1 MIQKTKEA
9 KIDIKNEGMW
19 WGIGL
24 IIAGIIP
31 FVFPELLDVYV
42 GVIALILGIIT
53 LIFRQRWNLAVIGAF
68 IILLG
73 ALNII
78 ITLIDQVQWGFLFFG
93 ILQIFIG
100 LGALNQYHQLGKEK
114 TSVKKKRGNIGNGFG
129 IASLILGILSI
140 LTSILVP
147 LIAVITGIL
156 GIIFS
161 VKQKNES
168 PNGLATAGLVT
179 SIIGLVI
186 GFIAGIIVTAI
197 LLSELYV

>member
-1 MIQKTKEA
+1 MVQKNSKA
-9 KIDIKNEGMW
+9 KTDIKKEGMW
-19 WGIGL
+19 WGVGL

-31 FVFPELLDVYV
+31 FVFPELLDIYV

-73 ALNII
+73 ALNIM

-100 LGALNQYHQLGKEK
+100 LGALNQYHQLREEKIPVKIKKGK
-114 TSVKKKRGNIGNGFG
+114 TGNSFG
-129 IASLILGILSI
+129 VAGLVLGILSI

-168 PNGLATAGLVT
+168 PNGMATAGLVT

-186 GFIAGIIVTAI
+186 GIIAWIVSAI
-197 LLSELYV
+197 LLSEL

>member
-1 MIQKTKEA
+1 MIQKNLKA
-9 KIDIKNEGMW
+9 KPDIKKESMW
-19 WGIGL
+19 WGVGL

-31 FVFPELLDVYV
+31 FVFPEVLDIYV
-42 GVIALILGIIT
+42 GVIALILGIVT

-68 IILLG
+68 IVLLG

-78 ITLIDQVQWGFLFFG
+78 ITLIDQVQYGFLFFG
-93 ILQIFIG
+93 VIQIFIG
-100 LGALNQYHQLGKEK
+100 LGALNQYHQLGEEK
-114 TSVKKKRGNIGNGFG
+114 ILVKTKKGKTGNGFG
-129 IASLILGILSI
+129 IASLVLGILSI

-147 LIAVITGIL
+147 LIAVVTGIL

-161 VKQKNES
+161 IKQKNES
-168 PNGLATAGLVT
+168 PNGMATAGLVT

-186 GFIAGIIVTAI
+186 GVIAWIVSAI

>member
-73 ALNII
+73 ASNII
-78 ITLIDQVQWGFLFFG
+78 MTLIDQVQWGFLFFG

-186 GFIAGIIVTAI
+186 GVIAWIVTAI